1 MRNAPQDKRLD
12 AEGNESNHATQ
23 RQQVQLTGDSMQP
36 ISFAIPRHVVQQ
48 RFRPPK
54 KNVPQTPAER
64 SRILHTIRNYVAEHN
79 PVPPM
84 PMDELK
90 VHADRLVQMLGC
102 DAIYRDYI
110 GVLLNNEMWR
120 ESIAQVPFEK
130 RLLLLPKC
138 LRVEAK
144 CPAPFDE
151 FGLLCKQC
159 GLCTIQDLQ
168 AEAEKLG
175 YAVLVAEGSAIV
187 MSLIQTGKIEAI
199 VGVSCLPVLERAFPY
214 MEAAAIPGVAVPL
227 LQDDCIDTTVDL
239 DWVWDYIH
247 LSSDDK
253 TRRLDLGALREEV
266 DFWFTPASLDL
277 VMGNAEGETEKIAR
291 EWLMRAGKRWRPF
304 LAVAAYQALTTN
316 ASGAA
321 LPEDLRKIAVAVECF
336 HKASLIHDDIED
348 NDAQRYGEKTL
359 HEEYGVAVALNVG
372 DLLIGEGYR
381 LIGECKASPQQ
392 KAEMLLA
399 ASRGQRELCRGQG
412 AELCW
417 ARSPQPLTS
426 LQVLD
431 IFRKKTAPAF
441 EVALR
446 LGAIYAS
453 AELHEEVSGV
463 LADYSEAL
471 GIAYQIRDDLSD
483 LGADGETN
491 DIAGLRPSLL
501 LAIAHEK
508 AKDAQKQTLASV
520 WRRELPAGM
529 TFDQVEALYAEL
541 KADER
546 ARTLLETYK
555 EEGIRSLRDLEHASL
570 KGLLRRV
577 IGKIFN
583 DTEIKGWCKE
593 FEQKNA
599 AAAPVAEVVLAK

>member
-1 MRNAPQDKRLD
+1 
-12 AEGNESNHATQ
+12 
-23 RQQVQLTGDSMQP
+23 MQP
-36 ISFAIPRHVVQQ
+36 ISFAVPRHVVQQ

-54 KNVPQTPAER
+54 KNIPQSPAER
-64 SRILHTIRNYVAEHN
+64 SRILYAIRNYVAEHN

-84 PMDELK
+84 PLDELK
-90 VHADRLVQMLGC
+90 VHADRLVTMLGC
-102 DAIYRDYI
+102 ESVYRDYI
-110 GVLLNNEMWR
+110 GVLICNEMWR
-120 ESIAQVPFEK
+120 EALAQVPFEK

-247 LSSDDK
+247 LSSDDT

-266 DFWFTPASLDL
+266 EFWFMPGSLDL
-277 VMGNAEGETEKIAR
+277 IMGSAEGDTERIAR

-304 LAVAAYQALTTN
+304 LATAAYQALCKN
-316 ASGAA
+316 PSAV

-359 HEEYGVAVALNVG
+359 HEEHGLAVALNVG

-381 LIGECKASPQQ
+381 LIGECKASAEQ
-392 KAEMLLA
+392 KAEMLLI

-417 ARSPQPLTS
+417 ARNPQTLTS

-446 LGAIYAS
+446 LGAVYAS
-453 AELHEEVSGV
+453 NEQHEEVSAV
-463 LADYSEAL
+463 LKTYSEAL

-483 LGADGETN
+483 LGTAGETN

-508 AKDAQKQTLASV
+508 ARDAQKEKLASV
-520 WRRELPAGM
+520 WQRRMPEGLSI
-529 TFDQVEALYAEL
+529 QEVENWYAEL

-555 EEGIRSLRDLEHASL
+555 EEAIRSLRDLENASL

-577 IGKIFN
+577 VGKIFN

-593 FEQKNA
+593 FEQKNIA
-599 AAAPVAEVVLAK
+599 QPTEETVMAK

>member
-1 MRNAPQDKRLD
+1 MQTIELKPAGSFSP
-12 AEGNESNHATQ
+12 AT
-23 RQQVQLTGDSMQP
+23 V
-36 ISFAIPRHVVQQ
+36 PRHVVQQ
-48 RFRPPK
+48 RFRQPK
-54 KNVPQTPAER
+54 QNIPQTTIER
-64 SRILHTIRNYVAEHN
+64 NRVLQVARHYVAEFN

-84 PMDELK
+84 PTDELK
-90 VHADRLVQMLGC
+90 QHADKLVEMLKC
-102 DAIYRDYI
+102 DPIYRDYV
-110 GVLLNNEMWR
+110 GVVLNNEMWR
-120 ESIAQVPFEK
+120 ESLASVPYER

-239 DWVWDYIH
+239 DWVWEYIH
-247 LSSDDK
+247 LTSDDQ
-253 TRRLDLGALREEV
+253 TRRLDLGALRDDV
-266 DFWFTPASLDL
+266 DFWFSPASLDL
-277 VMGNAEGETEKIAR
+277 IMGNAEGETERIGR

-304 LAVAAYQALTTN
+304 LAVSAYQALREDSN
-316 ASGAA
+316 KP
-321 LPEDLRKIAVAVECF
+321 LPDDLRKIAVAVECF

-348 NDAQRYGEKTL
+348 NDALRYGEKTL
-359 HEEYGVAVALNVG
+359 HEEYGVAIALNVG

-381 LIGECKASPQQ
+381 LIGACKASAEQ
-392 KAEMLLA
+392 KAEMLMA
-399 ASRGQRELCRGQG
+399 AAQGQRQLCRGQG

-426 LQVLD
+426 AQVLD
-431 IFRKKTAPAF
+431 IFRSKTAPAF

-446 LGAIYAS
+446 LGSLYAGTDQ
-453 AELHEEVSGV
+453 HEEVSDV
-463 LADYSEAL
+463 LRDYSEAL

-483 LGADGETN
+483 LGETGETN

-501 LAIAHEK
+501 LAVAHEK
-508 AKDAQKQTLASV
+508 AKDAQKELLASV
-520 WRRELPAGM
+520 WRRQLPDGKTTA
-529 TFDQVEALYAEL
+529 QIEALYTEL

-555 EEGIRSLRDLEHASL
+555 EEGIRCLQALENANL

-577 IGKIFN
+577 LGKIFN
-583 DTEIKGWCKE
+583 DVEIKGWCKE
-593 FEQKNA
+593 QEEKNA
-599 AAAPVAEVVLAK
+599 TERLEVPVA

>member
-1 MRNAPQDKRLD
+1 
-12 AEGNESNHATQ
+12 
-23 RQQVQLTGDSMQP
+23 MQP
-36 ISFAIPRHVVQQ
+36 IDLKPAGSFNPVAVPRHVVQQ
-48 RFRPPK
+48 RFRQPK
-54 KNVPQTPAER
+54 HNIPQTPAER
-64 SRILHTIRNYVAEHN
+64 ARILQVIRHYVAEFN
-79 PVPPM
+79 PVPPL
-84 PMDELK
+84 PVEQLK
-90 VHADRLVQMLGC
+90 EHADKVVEMLQC
-102 DAIYRDYI
+102 DAIYRDYV

-120 ESIAQVPFEK
+120 EQLASVPYER

-168 AEAEKLG
+168 NEAEKLG

-247 LSSDDK
+247 LTSDDQ
-253 TRRLDLGALREEV
+253 TRRLDLGALRDEV
-266 DFWFTPASLDL
+266 DFWFSPAGLDL
-277 VMGNAEGETEKIAR
+277 IMGNAEGDTERIGR
-291 EWLMRAGKRWRPF
+291 EWLRRAGKRWRPF
-304 LAVAAYQALTTN
+304 LAVSAFQALRTDTN
-316 ASGAA
+316 KP
-321 LPEDLRKIAVAVECF
+321 LPEDLKKIAVAVECF

-348 NDAQRYGEKTL
+348 NDALRYGEKTL
-359 HEEYGVAVALNVG
+359 HEEHGVAVALNVG

-381 LIGECKASPQQ
+381 LIASCKASAEA
-392 KAEMLLA
+392 KAEMLRVA
-399 ASRGQRELCRGQG
+399 AEGQRQLCRGQG

-417 ARSPQPLTS
+417 ARTPAPLTQQ
-426 LQVLD
+426 QVLD

-446 LGAIYAS
+446 LGALYAGL
-453 AELHEEVSGV
+453 EQHEEVGEV
-463 LADYSEAL
+463 LAVYSEAL

-483 LGADGETN
+483 LGTGGETN

-501 LAIAHEK
+501 LAVAHEK
-508 AKDAQKQTLASV
+508 AKDGQKELLASV
-520 WRRELPAGM
+520 WRRQLPDGIGSA
-529 TFDQVEALYAEL
+529 QIEALYTEL
-541 KADER
+541 GADHR

-555 EEGIRSLRDLEHASL
+555 EEAIRCLRDLESPNL

-583 DTEIKGWCKE
+583 DVEIKGWCKE
-593 FEQKNA
+593 QEQRNA
-599 AAAPVAEVVLAK
+599 ANGVGRPAGPEILQTHLTAPAN